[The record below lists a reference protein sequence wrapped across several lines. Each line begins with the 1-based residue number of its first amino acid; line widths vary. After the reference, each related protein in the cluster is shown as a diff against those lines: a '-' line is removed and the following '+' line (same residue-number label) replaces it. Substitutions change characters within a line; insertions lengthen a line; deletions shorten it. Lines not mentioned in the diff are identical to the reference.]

1 MQAFLSDWVA
11 GPCSDLSPWFS
22 LEKIRN
28 LLGSLLG
35 AGSSG
40 ATSSSLLVPLLEGN
54 LPPGL
59 LVLPAD
65 SEDEAR
71 RIWMCS
77 DHRGLCNVGLLRESS
92 DSEFEQ
98 VNGKGHHFQMK
109 VSLDW
114 AISIKP
120 SHEL

>member
-11 GPCSDLSPWFS
+11 GPCSDLPPWFS

-40 ATSSSLLVPLLEGN
+40 ATSSSLLVPLLEGS

-65 SEDEAR
+65 SEDEAG

-77 DHRGLCNVGLLRESS
+77 DHRGVVQCWAVE
-92 DSEFEQ
+92 
-98 VNGKGHHFQMK
+98 GKQ
-109 VSLDW
+109 
-114 AISIKP
+114 
-120 SHEL
+120 